1 MTGLR
6 VVIADDQAV
15 IRTGLAMIVDHEPDM
30 TVVGEAGDGIEAV
43 AVTRRTEPDVVLMD
57 IRMPALDGIDATRRI
72 MDGPHRP
79 AVLVLTTFEDDEYV
93 FGSLRAGAAGFLL
106 KDAEADVLLGAMR
119 AAAAGETPI
128 DAAVTRRL
136 VDRWVELE
144 DGHLRS
150 APPLDI
156 TDREREVLT
165 LLAQGLSNRDLAER
179 LYLSEATVKTHVS
192 SLLAKLGVHSRVQ
205 AVILA
210 FERGVVRVG
219 RRPDDVG

>member
-1 MTGLR
+1 
-6 VVIADDQAV
+6 
-15 IRTGLAMIVDHEPDM
+15 
-30 TVVGEAGDGIEAV
+30 
-43 AVTRRTEPDVVLMD
+43 
-57 IRMPALDGIDATRRI
+57 
-72 MDGPHRP
+72 
-79 AVLVLTTFEDDEYV
+79 
-93 FGSLRAGAAGFLL
+93 
-106 KDAEADVLLGAMR
+106 MR

-136 VDRWVELE
+136 VDRWAELE
-144 DGHLRS
+144 DGHLGS

-210 FERGVVRVG
+210 YERGVVRVG
-219 RRPDDVG
+219 QRSDDVG